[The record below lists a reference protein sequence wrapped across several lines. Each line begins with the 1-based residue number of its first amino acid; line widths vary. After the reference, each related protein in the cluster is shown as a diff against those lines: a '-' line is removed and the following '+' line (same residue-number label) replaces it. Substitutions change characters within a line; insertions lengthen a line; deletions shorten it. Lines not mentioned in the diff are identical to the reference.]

1 MQIPQQLSQPALQ
14 GQLGQLGNGAER
26 WGPGLPPRAL
36 PTLLALFCM
45 GGQGWV
51 VLQRGQEQTPKML
64 YARSYGPDSRK
75 PARPAGLPLLGKW
88 KWQEVLEGCFQPW
101 WLDVGPLGW
110 AAQL

>member
-1 MQIPQQLSQPALQ
+1 
-14 GQLGQLGNGAER
+14 
-26 WGPGLPPRAL
+26 
-36 PTLLALFCM
+36 
-45 GGQGWV
+45 
-51 VLQRGQEQTPKML
+51 ML
-64 YARSYGPDSRK
+64 YARSCGPDSRK